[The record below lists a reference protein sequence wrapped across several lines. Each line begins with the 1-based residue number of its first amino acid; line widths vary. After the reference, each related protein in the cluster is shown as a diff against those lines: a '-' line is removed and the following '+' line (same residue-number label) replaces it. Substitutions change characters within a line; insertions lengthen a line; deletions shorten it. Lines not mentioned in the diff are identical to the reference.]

1 MFDERLTS
9 LVDRGAE
16 ITIKVS
22 KHTTF
27 IQVRFEKETYKATGG
42 TFDKALER
50 VLESLRTLAVNV
62 KTKRR
67 DREHERQDIMDQ
79 IEEDKA
85 IAIEVALGI

>member
-1 MFDERLTS
+1 MFDERLIS
-9 LVDRGAE
+9 LVDRGAD

-50 VLESLRTLAVNV
+50 VLASLKAQAVNV
-62 KTKRR
+62 KAKRR
-67 DREHERQDIMDQ
+67 DREHERQDIMEQ
-79 IEEDKA
+79 IEEDRA
-85 IAIEVALGI
+85 IAFEVSRGI